1 MTIIKIMIF
10 AIVFSVAAVF
20 LTLYKN
26 GANLFDDPGFNERV
40 RIFLTTNTA
49 ITADDH
55 KFKELRTPEFEVTVE
70 VLYQR
75 VLEAAVELGWVIFAH
90 DTEKKHTNF
99 VVYSPVFL
107 FKDKIYVQV
116 KSVNGGRS
124 SLFIHSAS
132 HTGRADF
139 AANSGHVQALIKKL
153 KAKN

>member
-1 MTIIKIMIF
+1 MVFVIILLVTIIF
-10 AIVFSVAAVF
+10 G
-20 LTLYKN
+20 TLFKN
-26 GANLFDDPGFNERV
+26 GANLFDDPGISERL

-49 ITADDH
+49 ITADNH
-55 KFKELRTPEFEVTVE
+55 KLKELRTPEFDVTVE

-75 VLEAAVELGWVIFAH
+75 VLAAAVELGWVIFAH

-116 KSVNGGRS
+116 KNIDESRS
-124 SLFIHSAS
+124 SLYIHSAS

-139 AANSGHVQALIKKL
+139 ASNSGNIQALVKKL
-153 KAKN
+153 RKDK